1 MNLKIALSG
10 KCKNLTNRNQDHSAS
25 SEPSTPTTASSG
37 YPNTP
42 EKQDSD
48 LKSYLMM
55 LVENFKM
62 DISNSIK
69 EI

>member
-1 MNLKIALSG
+1 M
-10 KCKNLTNRNQDHSAS
+10 
-25 SEPSTPTTASSG
+25 PTTVSFG

-55 LVENFKM
+55 VVDDFKKG
-62 DISNSIK
+62 INNSLK
-69 EI
+69 KYRRTQLKR